1 MSSISDYKAVI
12 FDEDYEII
20 DGLKKQNFQLKN
32 ENHELKSLLCN
43 ALNRLQIAKISVEES
58 EFKLFDSNAT
68 TSFDSFKENCIKV
81 IENLEKSCLKTE
93 INYNESSNCLLC
105 CSAPKE
111 YAFLP
116 CFHLI
121 ACEECSEKCSECPIC
136 RKRIND
142 TLKIY
147 MN

>member
-1 MSSISDYKAVI
+1 MSSISDYESASSSD

-32 ENHELKSLLCN
+32 ENHELKSLLSN
-43 ALNRLQIAKISVEES
+43 ALNRLQIAKIS
-58 EFKLFDSNAT
+58 
-68 TSFDSFKENCIKV
+68 
-81 IENLEKSCLKTE
+81 
-93 INYNESSNCLLC
+93 
-105 CSAPKE
+105 KE